1 LASIDIVQ
9 NSMTQKQVSFLVTVD
24 FMLQKYK
31 KITLKWVDF
40 TFFLGN
46 ETFEKTS
53 VTNKNVVRLLFY
65 YLCKRKEI
73 AKDLR

>member
-1 LASIDIVQ
+1 
-9 NSMTQKQVSFLVTVD
+9 MTQKQVSFLVTVD

-31 KITLKWVDF
+31 KITLKWVNF
-40 TFFLGN
+40 TFFLEN

-73 AKDLR
+73 VKDLR